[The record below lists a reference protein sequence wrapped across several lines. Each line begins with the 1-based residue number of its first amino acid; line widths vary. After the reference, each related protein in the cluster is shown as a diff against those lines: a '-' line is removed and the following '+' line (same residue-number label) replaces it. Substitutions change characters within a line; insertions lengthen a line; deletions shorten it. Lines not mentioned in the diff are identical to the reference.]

1 MTTYLLNWPVF
12 SRAGVPRLPVSVPR
26 QVCGYLTV
34 GDPEGSGHMDVP
46 DVPANELTS
55 LPATCGHA
63 ARTRSRGPC
72 TACDRFGL
80 SSITHTH
87 TRPFIFSK
95 PKMGW
100 GDFVPREK
108 KSGSEQLR
116 IVDNKGPNRQQ
127 KSDRQWFTNQRAMK
141 PSKLSL

>member
-1 MTTYLLNWPVF
+1 MF
-12 SRAGVPRLPVSVPR
+12 SRAGVPRLPVAVPR

-34 GDPEGSGHMDVP
+34 GDPEGSGHLDVP

-87 TRPFIFSK
+87 TQDPLFFPNQKWDEVILF
-95 PKMGW
+95 
-100 GDFVPREK
+100 REK

-127 KSDRQWFTNQRAMK
+127 KSDRQWFTNQLAMK
-141 PSKLSL
+141 PFKLSL